1 MLCNTLPDKRRVFGD
16 YSEEVIQTEAR
27 IGAISLREG
36 DYLNAA
42 EHLKEVGM
50 DEFADN

>member
-27 IGAISLREG
+27 IGAIFLREG

-42 EHLKEVGM
+42 EHLKAVGT
-50 DEFADN
+50 DALVDD